1 MPQIRMELWL
11 TDATT
16 EMKFTSPEKL
26 IEIFPEFAE
35 NEQKAFEY
43 RALAEHFLDT
53 LKRMN
58 RLIK

>member
-16 EMKFTSPEKL
+16 EMKLIKPEDLKEL
-26 IEIFPEFAE
+26 FPEFAQ
-35 NEQKAFEY
+35 NEREMLEY

-53 LKRMN
+53 LDMMN
-58 RLIK
+58 KLIK